1 MAAETTSEPE
11 SGPDPALLPA
21 RVVALAAR
29 PGAAFWARECGW
41 VPGTGYCRRRPC
53 SGACV
58 FRDQNRA
65 EANRIAGTRRIRR
78 PSQLPGANRPEPAR
92 AALLVLCRFLSRILG

>member
-1 MAAETTSEPE
+1 MAAETTSEPG
-11 SGPDPALLPA
+11 SGPAPALLRA

-29 PGAAFWARECGW
+29 PGATFWARECGW

-58 FRDQNRA
+58 FRDQNRS